1 MPAART
7 CPSCHTSLPDAA
19 QFCMHCGKATP
30 TEPGVPPRTMPTG
43 EFEVAKVT
51 RVLADRYRIE
61 RVIGEGG
68 MATVYLAEDLK
79 HKRQVAV
86 KVMRPE
92 LAATLGT
99 DRFLREVEI
108 AAQLNHPNIL
118 AMFDSGMVVDGQ
130 PSTVDRQPSTILYYV
145 MPFVEGESLA
155 ARLQR
160 EGELPVPVALRIGR
174 EVAEALAYAHKRGV
188 IHRDIKPA
196 NILLHEG
203 HALVADF
210 GIARALDAEGEA
222 ITKTGLAIG
231 TPQYMSPEQST
242 GDKAVD
248 ARTDI
253 YALGA
258 VLYEM
263 ITGEPPFTG
272 RTSQAI
278 VARSLT
284 ERPRPLAATREGLPT
299 GLEETVGKS
308 LARSA
313 ADRYESAMALAESLA
328 RLEMSGSHASIPFS
342 RATPAQADAASSPAL
357 WIALGIVALLAL
369 GAVVFMAGRWG
380 LPAWAL
386 WVAIALAA
394 FGGAILVLTARA
406 EKDRRS
412 GAGPSGLG
420 AHLTW
425 RNAGLGGI
433 GAVLA
438 WAVMAGAV
446 SAGRSPASAGS
457 AGVTHVA
464 VLPFQNQGDSAN
476 NYIVDGI
483 TDEVRGKLSQVSG
496 LAVIASGSSSQY
508 RGSTKTPREIAGEL
522 GAQYLLVGRVRW
534 APGATAAS
542 KRVQVVAELENGETG
557 ATTWQQT
564 FDADLT
570 DVFAIQSQM
579 AQRVAGALG
588 TELGAKETEDLAK
601 RPTRNPAAWDAYL
614 RARAVTGNDPAAL
627 RLQVA
632 NYEQAVA
639 LDSTFA
645 EAWAGLSR
653 SEGILYFN
661 GSRDPGALARSLESA
676 NRAMAVAPEDAAGYA
691 AAARYYSTLANDP
704 TRGARFIETALRLSP
719 NDPEILRTA
728 AAYDASLGNIAQSV
742 ARLEKVR
749 ELDPR
754 STAALSALSD
764 GYERLGRAREATEA
778 IEAAIAITPGDLSS
792 YHSLAIV
799 RSSVGDLAGAR
810 DAARRAVAE
819 FSPPVVAAYFAGFNE
834 LSWVLDSTTQAV
846 IYRLTPSAFD
856 GDHAWWGQT
865 LATTNWLRGR
875 RDLARAFADS
885 ALVLSRAQTNA
896 VPDDPA
902 PRMLYALMLAY
913 AGRGDDAIAEG
924 RRALSAPVAAASN
937 VMTYNRFQMARIYLV
952 LGKPDEA
959 MNQLDTLFTVPS
971 IFSRKWI
978 TIDPT
983 FASLKGNARF
993 ERMVAGES

>member
-1 MPAART
+1 MPTART
-7 CPSCHTSLPDAA
+7 CPSCHTSLPDEA
-19 QFCMHCGKATP
+19 QFCMQCGKATP

-51 RVLADRYRIE
+51 RVLASRYRIE

-118 AMFDSGMVVDGQ
+118 PMHDSGDADG
-130 PSTVDRQPSTILYYV
+130 VLYYV

-242 GDKAVD
+242 GDKTVD

-272 RTSQAI
+272 RTSQAV

-299 GLEETVGKS
+299 GLEETVGKA

-313 ADRYESAMALAESLA
+313 ADRYASAMALAESLS

-342 RATPAQADAASSPAL
+342 QAIPAQADAASSPTL
-357 WIALGIVALLAL
+357 WIALGVIALLAL
-369 GAVVFMAGRWG
+369 GAVAFMAGRWG
-380 LPAWAL
+380 LPSWVLGVAVAL
-386 WVAIALAA
+386 LVAGGVMLILTTAA
-394 FGGAILVLTARA
+394 
-406 EKDRRS
+406 EQRRHS
-412 GAGPSGLG
+412 GAPPKAMDGP
-420 AHLTW
+420 LTW
-425 RNAGLGGI
+425 RSAGLGGI
-433 GAVLA
+433 GAVIA
-438 WAVMAGAV
+438 WALVAGAA
-446 SAGRSPASAGS
+446 SAGRSPASARS

-508 RGSTKTPREIAGEL
+508 RGTTKTPREIAGEL

-542 KRVQVVAELENGETG
+542 RRVQVVAELENGETG

-601 RPTRNPAAWDAYL
+601 RPTQNAAAWDAYL
-614 RARAVTGNDPAAL
+614 RGKAVTGNDPASL
-627 RLQVA
+627 RLAVA
-632 NYEQAVA
+632 SYEQAVA
-639 LDSTFA
+639 LDSNFA
-645 EAWAGLSR
+645 EAWARLS
-653 SEGILYFN
+653 SAEGNLYFN
-661 GSRDPGALARSLESA
+661 GSRDPGALMRSLEA
-676 NRAMAVAPEDAAGYA
+676 ATRAIAVARENAAGYA
-691 AAARYYSTLANDP
+691 ALGSYYATVSPDP
-704 TRGARFIETALRLSP
+704 VKSAGFYETALRLSP
-719 NDPEILRTA
+719 NDPVILRSA
-728 AAYDASLGNIAQSV
+728 AGADASLGNTAQSV
-742 ARLEKVR
+742 ARLEKLR

-754 STAALSALSD
+754 SASVLRSLAD
-764 GYERLGRAREATEA
+764 GYVRTGRPTEA
-778 IEAAIAITPGDLSS
+778 ADAIVAAMALEPAPVGSYETLAIARAST
-792 YHSLAIV
+792 
-799 RSSVGDLAGAR
+799 GDLAGAQ
-810 DAARRAVAE
+810 DAARQGAAAL
-819 FSPPVVAAYFAGFNE
+819 SSPVVAGYFAGFNE
-834 LSWVLDSTTQAV
+834 MSWVLDSATEALV
-846 IYRLTPSAFD
+846 FRLQPSAFD
-856 GDHAWWGQT
+856 GDRAWWGQS
-865 LATTNWLRGR
+865 LATANWMRGR
-875 RDLARAFADS
+875 KDLARAYADS
-885 ALVLSRAQTNA
+885 ALALSRAQTDA
-896 VPDDPA
+896 VPTDPS

-913 AGRGDDAIAEG
+913 VGRADEAEAQG
-924 RRALSAPVAAASN
+924 RRSIELSAATPRSN
-937 VMTYNRFQMARIYLV
+937 PAVYNQLQMARLYLV
-952 LGKPDEA
+952 LDKPGLA
-959 MNQLDTLFTVPS
+959 MDQLDTLLTLPTFV
-971 IFSRKWI
+971 SRKWL

-993 ERMVAGES
+993 ERMVAGS